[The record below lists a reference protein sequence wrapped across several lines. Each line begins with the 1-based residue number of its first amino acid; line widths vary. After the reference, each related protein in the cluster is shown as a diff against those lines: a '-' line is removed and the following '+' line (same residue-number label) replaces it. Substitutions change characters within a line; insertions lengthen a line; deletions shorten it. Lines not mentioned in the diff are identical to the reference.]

1 MNHVVYQCVSYT
13 YPLCDIG
20 LHYTTN
26 GVGVSSRISGR
37 STPLRRTDFLARKFF
52 DFDERL
58 LLSTPSFSTEQ
69 LLETSESGD
78 PDFLGSLSAQNPGA

>member
-1 MNHVVYQCVSYT
+1 MSTNFQHCLY
-13 YPLCDIG
+13 
-20 LHYTTN
+20 N

-37 STPLRRTDFLARKFF
+37 STPVRRTDFLARKFF

-78 PDFLGSLSAQNPGA
+78 PDFLCSLSAQNPGA